1 MRIGTPYTPAPARR
15 IAKQRTLQ
23 CPDQRPDRALSLRFA
38 ARPQHPKGPNDKTR
52 LGKVAVMASIRL
64 RHALSGPPG
73 KLEAESDIFRLAGK
87 TMTLTGQLNDPVIGK
102 AVREGRLTEERWK
115 TGDDIELY
123 GWFAK
128 PRGTKPTV
136 IVASGYGGGLSK
148 TKPYLKSFIQEGYG
162 CLAFDYR
169 GHGQSESAS
178 VSKAAMIQDA
188 CSAIKHVQEKGIP
201 TEQMILQGI
210 SLGSPV
216 ILGARSQD
224 AFRNKRFKLISL
236 SAPIAGDEMADYFRK
251 ISRVNRLIFPPGKR
265 IIGTYEAWDYL
276 QAVREPLLI
285 LQGGKDAMVKKDVAP
300 KYLSLVPDQHSAY
313 LAPLPDQGHNIQSDM
328 LVKQVDAFLEA
339 QCAEPPIQQP

>member
-1 MRIGTPYTPAPARR
+1 MRIGNPYSPTSARR

-23 CPDQRPDRALSLRFA
+23 RPGDALSLHFA

-52 LGKVAVMASIRL
+52 LGRVAVMASIRL
-64 RHALSGPPG
+64 RHALSGPTG

-87 TMTLTGQLNDPVIGK
+87 TMALASQLSDPVIEK

-115 TGDDIELY
+115 TGDGIELY

-128 PRGTKPTV
+128 PQGTKPIV

-148 TKPYLKSFIQEGYG
+148 AKPYLKSFIQEGYG

-169 GHGQSESAS
+169 GHGQSDSAS

-216 ILGARSQD
+216 ILGARAQD
-224 AFRNKRFKLISL
+224 AFRDKRFKLISL
-236 SAPIAGDEMADYFRK
+236 SAPIAGDEMSDYFRK
-251 ISRVNRLIFPPGKR
+251 ISRVNKLIFPPGKR
-265 IIGTYEAWDYL
+265 IVGTYEAWDYL
-276 QAVREPLLI
+276 PSVREPLLI
-285 LQGGKDAMVKKDVAP
+285 LQSGQDAMVKEDVAP
-300 KYLSLVPDQHSAY
+300 KYLSLVPDKHSAC
-313 LAPLPDQGHNIQSDM
+313 LIPMPDQGHNIQSDE
-328 LVKQVDAFLEA
+328 LIKQVGAFLETR
-339 QCAEPPIQQP
+339 CTEPPAHQP